1 MLKAQ
6 QKAGI
11 VADVLQRV
19 RVTLVVH
26 QVCRWQFP
34 LAQGETRDFLE
45 TDGQSSVNP
54 KLFPVKMMKPFGSPG
69 RGYSEKKAML
79 TLRWNLQ
86 IVLCSVAVAA

>member
-11 VADVLQRV
+11 VADVLKRV

-34 LAQGETRDFLE
+34 VAQGETRDFLE
-45 TDGQSSVNP
+45 TDGQRSVNP
-54 KLFPVKMMKPFGSPG
+54 KLFPVKMMKPFGSP
-69 RGYSEKKAML
+69 RVFRKKNHAHTSL
-79 TLRWNLQ
+79 EPSNSSL
-86 IVLCSVAVAA
+86 